1 MVRKYTIKDIA
12 KKAGV
17 SVSTVS
23 RAINNTDDINK
34 ETKKRIKEIIKELN
48 YNPNPAA
55 KALVGRSSNYIAIIV
70 PNIHH
75 SVISK
80 MVQGIMTK
88 LEEEKIDVL
97 LLDYNERREKEEHY
111 CSIIDQKMIDG
122 LIMITSIAKSEDI
135 VAISKK
141 IPTVL
146 IERMID
152 SNDVDSV
159 FIDEESGMY
168 QLLKHLKNNG
178 HSKIGFINGARGTTS
193 AEIRMKTYLSTM
205 KKLDLIYYEDCVLY
219 TNWSLLGGK
228 EAFIKLMNS
237 KCECT
242 ALVCA
247 SDQLAM
253 GAIGAAYKLGI
264 SVPKDISIL
273 GFDNFDDGLISI
285 PPLTTLD
292 FPAFKMGEAAAE
304 CILERIKDGRIES
317 KNIILP
323 VSLIERDSVKS
334 IK

>member
-1 MVRKYTIKDIA
+1 MVKKYTIKDIA

-23 RAINNTDDINK
+23 RAINNTDDINI
-34 ETKKRIKEIIKELN
+34 ETKYKINEIIKELN

-55 KALVGRSSNYIAIIV
+55 KALVGRSSKYIAIIV

-88 LEEEKIDVL
+88 LEEYGFDVL
-97 LLDYNERREKEEHY
+97 LLDYNESREKEEYY

-122 LIMITSIAKSEDI
+122 LIMITSIAKAEDI
-135 VAISKK
+135 LAISRK

-146 IERMID
+146 IERIIESED
-152 SNDVDSV
+152 IDSV
-159 FIDEESGMY
+159 FIDEDSAMY
-168 QLLKHLKNNG
+168 QLLEYLKKKG
-178 HSKIGFINGARGTTS
+178 HHNIGFINGEKGTSS
-193 AEIRMKTYLSTM
+193 AELRIKSYFESMN
-205 KKLDLIYYEDCVLY
+205 KLNLNYDENCIIH
-219 TNWSLLGGK
+219 TNWSMLGGR
-228 EAFIKLMNS
+228 EAFNKLIKN

-242 ALVCA
+242 AIVCA

-253 GAIGAAYKLGI
+253 GAIGAAYTLGI
-264 SVPKDISIL
+264 SVPKNISIL

-292 FPAFKMGEAAAE
+292 YPAYKMGEVAAD
-304 CILERIKDGRIES
+304 CILEKIKDGRIKS
-317 KNIILP
+317 KKIILP

-334 IK
+334 II